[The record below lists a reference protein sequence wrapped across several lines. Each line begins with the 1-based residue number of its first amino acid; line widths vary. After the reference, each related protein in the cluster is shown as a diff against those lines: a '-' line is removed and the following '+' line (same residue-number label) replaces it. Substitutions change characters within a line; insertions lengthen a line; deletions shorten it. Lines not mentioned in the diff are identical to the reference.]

1 MASLVSSFSRH
12 SPLQMLASARPL
24 TYPWLSLLHHQ
35 ADRADENL
43 GRATPGAALHRI
55 TVGSAASLMEVF
67 RAVTLGDLHG
77 KITSFVDL
85 GCGRGLVMAAALS
98 SGYAWYAYGCD
109 VDEAEVR
116 WARQRWIEPMERR
129 CPEYKAKAH
138 VEEMNAL
145 DFEPSRDLLHRQT
158 LSAAMDGIDPDTE
171 VVWVYALWTDWGMPT
186 IRRITRRLLLEQGA
200 YWTVFACSAPSSGRT
215 RPDLFRMA
223 AEQVDPE
230 TDAVLGVDEAL
241 LETLTEAY
249 EFVGQRQVRLSG
261 SFQTHT
267 VFFYRHRRIVPATVP
282 PVPASPPTKSPLL
295 EFQWL

>member
-55 TVGSAASLMEVF
+55 TLGSAELLMQTF
-67 RAVTLGDLHG
+67 RTATPGDIHG

-85 GCGRGLVMAAALS
+85 GCGRGLVMAAALA
-98 SGYAWYAYGCD
+98 SGYAWYAYGFD

-129 CPEYKAKAH
+129 CEEYKAKAH

-145 DFEPSRDLLHRQT
+145 EFLPSRDLLYRQT
-158 LSAAMDGIDPDTE
+158 LTRIDGIDPDTE

-186 IRRITRRLLLEQGA
+186 IRRITRRLLLDQGA
-200 YWTVFACSAPSSGRT
+200 YWTVFACSAPSRGRT

-223 AEQVDPE
+223 AEQVDPV

-249 EFVGQRQVRLSG
+249 EFVGQRTLHLSG
-261 SFQTHT
+261 SHQSHT
-267 VFFYRHRRIVPATVP
+267 VFFYRHRRVPATVP
-282 PVPASPPTKSPLL
+282 VSFEYEYEYVIKCND
-295 EFQWL
+295 